1 MNSRFILS
9 ATAAQDNIKGV
20 ATLLLGHDGNTGN
33 RLFGNDAYGPTDGG
47 ATNFFGLLEAY
58 IQADLPLASG
68 AVGRQV
74 VVLGNSV
81 IYDDPLDGLRAWGQA
96 GPATIYLTTAKLK
109 ENTSAPGVA
118 NSPPDTGTT
127 SDADLYILEVMGGDP
142 ERLAWNVFVTHLN
155 DRGPN
160 FYFNDPADT
169 QLELS
174 TIGIAVEAPLGPV
187 SYRGEVDFLTGSISN
202 SDGVEPD
209 LQGFNVVLE
218 FGADVGPADVGF
230 TAIYTTGQDEDEL
243 AKPDGDINVN
253 GINGNYPVG
262 IIITNIGAIS
272 AAPKDGQCLSID
284 GESLGGAPGCIEGH
298 GLTALKLSG
307 SVMPMDKVTLDAA
320 AIWAQASEDNAAGEN
335 AIGIELDGVA
345 TYNIT
350 DNAHLKAAVG
360 YLIADDFFGDDPD
373 DKLVAVLEASF
384 TFE

>member
-1 MNSRFILS
+1 L
-9 ATAAQDNIKGV
+9 
-20 ATLLLGHDGNTGN
+20 
-33 RLFGNDAYGPTDGG
+33 
-47 ATNFFGLLEAY
+47 
-58 IQADLPLASG
+58 
-68 AVGRQV
+68 
-74 VVLGNSV
+74 
-81 IYDDPLDGLRAWGQA
+81 
-96 GPATIYLTTAKLK
+96 
-109 ENTSAPGVA
+109 
-118 NSPPDTGTT
+118 
-127 SDADLYILEVMGGDP
+127 
-142 ERLAWNVFVTHLN
+142 
-155 DRGPN
+155 
-160 FYFNDPADT
+160 
-169 QLELS
+169 
-174 TIGIAVEAPLGPV
+174 
-187 SYRGEVDFLTGSISN
+187 
-202 SDGVEPD
+202 
-209 LQGFNVVLE
+209 
-218 FGADVGPADVGF
+218 

-243 AKPDGDINVN
+243 TKPDGDINVN

-284 GESLGGAPGCIEGH
+284 GAGLGGAPGCIEGH